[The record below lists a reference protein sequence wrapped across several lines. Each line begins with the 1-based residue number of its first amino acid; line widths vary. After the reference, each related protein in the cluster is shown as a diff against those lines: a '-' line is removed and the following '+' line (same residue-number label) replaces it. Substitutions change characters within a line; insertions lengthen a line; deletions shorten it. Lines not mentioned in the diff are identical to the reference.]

1 MFFNILCSALWTKPP
16 RIQKTSISINQ
27 KITSLQFQSVCFIC
41 FKIQFSLSFPG
52 LSSLLNSLHT
62 TFGFPSTINNIYN
75 HCIKFFYHFPL
86 QKYCHKITED
96 DWNFQTISINQWGT
110 SACFLGK
117 KILIKRRELQSN
129 IYKIV
134 IYNALKNKYIK

>member
-16 RIQKTSISINQ
+16 HIQKTSISINQ

-41 FKIQFSLSFPG
+41 FKIQFSLSFPR

-62 TFGFPSTINNIYN
+62 IFGFPSTINNIYN
-75 HCIKFFYHFPL
+75 HCIEFFYHFPL
-86 QKYCHKITED
+86 QKYVTKPLKIEISKQ
-96 DWNFQTISINQWGT
+96 FQSISEEYPLV
-110 SACFLGK
+110 FLGK
-117 KILIKRRELQSN
+117 KILIKIRELQN
-129 IYKIV
+129 KIYKTV